1 MGVKFFSTVL
11 GLSLAV
17 TSSLALVQ
25 PIRSQPVKFSS
36 SSAFSPIDLPIKVAI
51 AQETDPVESDLAN
64 SSLPIAH
71 WLVAIGL
78 LGGAIAISFGAYR
91 YNQNERWYRIEF
103 LRKAVK
109 EFEQDPEIWKALK
122 ILDFEEYRDYQ
133 TKDGEGNIVF
143 RVNNELLCRAL
154 ATHED
159 RSKYQK
165 EIDQL
170 QQKVD
175 AASQASSVDE
185 KILDGYKKKLRQYK
199 IETELRDWF
208 NKMLNGLEHFG
219 YFVESGMFTASEI
232 RPWMIYWIRLIAD
245 QEYKR
250 QDASKFYDQ
259 LYTYIHRYGFSGVI
273 KLFERFGYRILPT
286 PYKEFDFTDLSRGL
300 QEFDLQT
307 ALSLAK
313 AANLVYSDLNYIKE
327 ISVHR
332 WGVQALEN
340 FRYFNNRERDTQ
352 AFMFKAK
359 DFVILTFRGS
369 QEMKD
374 WGTNARTRFE
384 KFAIKTKMEPLA
396 EDFTPPIGQVHR
408 GFQAAWQSVEEGVL
422 KQLEIWGA
430 GRKSNFPIFITGHSL
445 GGALATVAAASLV
458 KQGFKNIQGVYT
470 FGQPRVG
477 DLIFVNEISR
487 MLKSKVFRFVNNNDI
502 VPHVPPP
509 FLPWNPTH
517 IYIHLGSMFYFN
529 AYGGLVKQPG
539 WLYRRFDALVGLARA
554 AFKQGLD
561 AINDHRMEFYI
572 SNLEKALEIEKEKQ
586 ALEAE
591 EREMNR

>member
-1 MGVKFFSTVL
+1 MGVKFFSMVL
-11 GLSLAV
+11 GA
-17 TSSLALVQ
+17 SLALASSLTSVQ
-25 PIRSQPVKFSS
+25 PVSSVPSDALLRGESPVE
-36 SSAFSPIDLPIKVAI
+36 AAI
-51 AQETDPVESDLAN
+51 AQPANLSESELEN
-64 SSLPIAH
+64 LSLPVAQWLIALG
-71 WLVAIGL
+71 LV
-78 LGGAIAISFGAYR
+78 GGAIAIGAGVYR
-91 YNQNERWYRIEF
+91 YNHNERWYRIEF

-109 EFEQDPEIWKALK
+109 EFEQDPDIWKALK
-122 ILDFEEYRDYQ
+122 ILDFEEYRDYEIE
-133 TKDGEGNIVF
+133 DGEGKLVF
-143 RVNNELLCRAL
+143 RVDNERLCRAL

-159 RSKYQK
+159 RRKYQK

-175 AASQASSVDE
+175 AASQENSLDE
-185 KILDGYKKKLRQYK
+185 KVLEGYKKKLQHYK
-199 IETELRDWF
+199 IETYLRDWF

-286 PYKEFDFTDLSRGL
+286 PYKEFDFTDLSKGL
-300 QEFDLQT
+300 QEFDIQT

-313 AANLVYSDLNYIKE
+313 AANLVYSDLSYIKE
-327 ISVHR
+327 ISVRR
-332 WGVQALEN
+332 WGVQDLEN
-340 FRYFNNRERDTQ
+340 FRYFNNPERDTQ
-352 AFMFKAK
+352 AFMFKTK
-359 DFVILTFRGS
+359 DFAIVTFRGS

-384 KFAIKTKMEPLA
+384 KFTLVTQMEPLE
-396 EDFTPPIGQVHR
+396 EDFTEPIGQVHR

-430 GRKSNFPIFITGHSL
+430 GRKSNFPIFICGHSL

-458 KQGFKNIQGVYT
+458 KQGLKNIRGVYT

-477 DLIFVNEISR
+477 DLVFVNEISR
-487 MLKSKVFRFVNNNDI
+487 MLKGKVFRFVNNNDI

-509 FLPWNPTH
+509 YLPWNPTH
-517 IYIHLGSMFYFN
+517 IYIHLGTMFYFN
-529 AYGGLVKQPG
+529 AFGGLVKQPG
-539 WLYRRFDALVGLARA
+539 FLYRRFDSLIGLARA

-572 SNLEKALEIEKEKQ
+572 SNLEKALEVEKEKQ
-586 ALEAE
+586 VLESE
-591 EREMNR
+591 ERGMNS